1 MVEVCVTENSGN
13 NSSCV
18 VRGQPVTITTQAEP
32 RCTPRNGTKPEVQ
45 YMYNVCQFR
54 QAQVDVMMLQV
65 WDVILLENNVEL
77 LELRMQLLDDVVDKF
92 VVAEM
97 PFSMVDNTVQ
107 L

>member
-1 MVEVCVTENSGN
+1 
-13 NSSCV
+13 
-18 VRGQPVTITTQAEP
+18 
-32 RCTPRNGTKPEVQ
+32 
-45 YMYNVCQFR
+45 
-54 QAQVDVMMLQV
+54 MMLLQV

-107 L
+107 